1 MPTRAAIDT
10 SNLQR
15 MYSLASPKIVGR
27 RKAWRALSEFLRPRS
42 LPNQEAPTFSNTSSG
57 AAWMLQRLTQ
67 SISRASTLRRRS
79 QRASANGSRPPERR
93 PGGLRFRRDKQRAV
107 AAHAVS
113 FWRRGRRRESKRGPA
128 TESERPSPGQT
139 RPSDATGGVLSGDC
153 CQAQP
158 TALRYPAGGLCG
170 RQRNHGADDV
180 EGLWA
185 VNPGSDTHLAS
196 TRPDDAALSVHSATD
211 AAGDGAVDGPEG
223 PLSLGESVC
232 YLFTLTLICCY
243 DAVARLVSSPF
254 KWLNERIVSYDID
267 RPDAIVDF
275 IRFILMEEGLED
287 ASTASALPAPGV
299 RRKREQS
306 SVGGGDLGS
315 QSTPTASLAFLRGGP
330 VATLLRRLTS
340 ATAYGWALAALEVVS
355 LLCLVVE
362 CMLTDNEQARNVFG
376 VLEWI
381 FAFLFLAESLLR
393 VGAYGWCRG
402 GCLALGSG
410 ASRAGFLVSLVSCVL
425 LLINQTL
432 FAADWRSY
440 ACRFVWQLPLF
451 RLVKVLRSFRSFHL
465 FSLVQMEGVRIVVR
479 SLLACTRSLVLL
491 SAFLSLVFVMF
502 ALIFSRIMRVGY
514 VPPDNPNEVLYTF
527 QTFFEASIG
536 VFVLATNEGWPLLLS
551 RLLDR
556 NPTQQVALSVL
567 VFLFISAVS
576 IFGVKMCVGIIVDAS
591 RRKKARMEMEGSL
604 LSATVH
610 KWIEIQELLFNSA
623 LQHGDTMPDF
633 TGVDSKRLAMAR
645 KKAAALITS
654 GCFRMA
660 VAVHTCLCC
669 LLLFFYGPWY
679 DMTLGPHRQGR
690 RLELHIAIVCLSA
703 FFFIEIGTRIF
714 ARGRLFFR
722 EALDIL
728 DVVLCCLLAGTF
740 GAGVVLWMGWVWRV
754 DALTS
759 WLLSL
764 RLFRIARFLYR
775 QMPFFQTLFTTI
787 SRVMKS
793 FLSVLTLLGLS
804 IFFFAI
810 WGVVLFSGAPVE
822 TYFNRHAN
830 FKMLPRAVMA
840 LIGSCTG
847 EDWHMIL
854 QQLRMHYTATDQKL
868 LRVTVVVFFISFIVL
883 VFFIL
888 MDLFTTAVLDEYM
901 DTVKDENLWNIS
913 CQKRVLIERW
923 NPKDELSTNYKSLTD
938 MIALLRTIDQP
949 MGIKHRFHPD
959 EKRQKVLK
967 YIAKYGLPV
976 YAGARVHLRDVVLN
990 CAKRACEFHAM
1001 SHGVMDM
1008 QDGQVELN
1016 PRLISSWMGK
1026 FPELAHVETRY
1037 DLRHHLAAETLQSW
1051 FRRQRMRLHGK
1062 LANPEWCAARFVSF
1076 VMESR
1081 TAHLRRPSGR
1091 AGHRASQ
1098 SDRRYSGV
1106 ARRRSWRRSRVDSA
1120 AGSSQLSATASG
1132 SSSEALP
1139 QPERLHLRGA
1149 GGSDQVRMSL
1159 PESISTRGSVPGSS
1173 SNSRRGSIMTGT
1185 DVDLAPRVL
1194 FESCMLVPEG
1204 TTTKKTSSR
1213 ERLSARSASRRDSL
1227 PQVASVESSPSDRH
1241 LTTCI
1246 TTHLSQSE
1254 DP

>member
-1 MPTRAAIDT
+1 MGHIPSKFPNYVFATFGFALFFDPNYGSYGWPLTVTNAPGSAVSSNVALASRGNVYIISVYIFFAVVTLCCFFYNVFEAVLIGQYVTARKVVFNSHIFRFIKLCRELGVEMPTRAAIDT

-27 RKAWRALSEFLRPRS
+27 RKAWRAL
-42 LPNQEAPTFSNTSSG
+42 N
-57 AAWMLQRLTQ
+57 
-67 SISRASTLRRRS
+67 
-79 QRASANGSRPPERR
+79 
-93 PGGLRFRRDKQRAV
+93 
-107 AAHAVS
+107 
-113 FWRRGRRRESKRGPA
+113 
-128 TESERPSPGQT
+128 
-139 RPSDATGGVLSGDC
+139 
-153 CQAQP
+153 
-158 TALRYPAGGLCG
+158 
-170 RQRNHGADDV
+170 
-180 EGLWA
+180 
-185 VNPGSDTHLAS
+185 
-196 TRPDDAALSVHSATD
+196 

-287 ASTASALPAPGV
+287 ASTASALPLPACAESAN
-299 RRKREQS
+299 K
-306 SVGGGDLGS
+306 
-315 QSTPTASLAFLRGGP
+315 A
-330 VATLLRRLTS
+330 RRLTS

-393 VGAYGWCRG
+393 VGARSLLPIGVVTP
-402 GCLALGSG
+402 AASSGSFPSF
-410 ASRAGFLVSLVSCVL
+410 ASSKF
-425 LLINQTL
+425 
-432 FAADWRSY
+432 
-440 ACRFVWQLPLF
+440 
-451 RLVKVLRSFRSFHL
+451 LRSFRSFHL

-502 ALIFSRIMRVGY
+502 ALIFSRVMRVGY

-567 VFLFISAVS
+567 VFLFNSAVS

-591 RRKKARMEMEGSL
+591 RSKKARMEMEGSL

-714 ARGRLFFR
+714 ARGRLFFSR
-722 EALDIL
+722 GVGHPRRCSLLPARWDLWRWRRFVDGVGLARGRTDLLAPKFTPLPDRALPIPPDAL
-728 DVVLCCLLAGTF
+728 FPDVVYNDLASYGELPQRAYASGPLDFLLRHLG
-740 GAGVVLWMGWVWRV
+740 GRPLQRRPSRNVLQSPRKLQN
-754 DALTS
+754 A
-759 WLLSL
+759 
-764 RLFRIARFLYR
+764 A
-775 QMPFFQTLFTTI
+775 
-787 SRVMKS
+787 
-793 FLSVLTLLGLS
+793 
-804 IFFFAI
+804 
-810 WGVVLFSGAPVE
+810 
-822 TYFNRHAN
+822 
-830 FKMLPRAVMA
+830 RAVMA

-868 LRVTVVVFFISFIVL
+868 LRVTVVVFCISFIVL

-923 NPKDELSTNYKSLTD
+923 NPKNELSTNYKSLTD

-1076 VMESR
+1076 AMESR

-1098 SDRRYSGV
+1098 IDRRYSGV

-1132 SSSEALP
+1132 GSSEALP
-1139 QPERLHLRGA
+1139 QPERLHLRGQA
-1149 GGSDQVRMSL
+1149 GQ
-1159 PESISTRGSVPGSS
+1159 TR
-1173 SNSRRGSIMTGT
+1173 
-1185 DVDLAPRVL
+1185 
-1194 FESCMLVPEG
+1194 
-1204 TTTKKTSSR
+1204 
-1213 ERLSARSASRRDSL
+1213 
-1227 PQVASVESSPSDRH
+1227 
-1241 LTTCI
+1241 
-1246 TTHLSQSE
+1246 SE
-1254 DP
+1254 

>member
-1 MPTRAAIDT
+1 MQLLKW
-10 SNLQR
+10 S
-15 MYSLASPKIVGR
+15 
-27 RKAWRALSEFLRPRS
+27 
-42 LPNQEAPTFSNTSSG
+42 
-57 AAWMLQRLTQ
+57 
-67 SISRASTLRRRS
+67 SRATE
-79 QRASANGSRPPERR
+79 ASRGAC
-93 PGGLRFRRDKQRAV
+93 
-107 AAHAVS
+107 AA
-113 FWRRGRRRESKRGPA
+113 E
-128 TESERPSPGQT
+128 
-139 RPSDATGGVLSGDC
+139 
-153 CQAQP
+153 
-158 TALRYPAGGLCG
+158 
-170 RQRNHGADDV
+170 
-180 EGLWA
+180 
-185 VNPGSDTHLAS
+185 
-196 TRPDDAALSVHSATD
+196 D

-306 SVGGGDLGS
+306 SVGGGS
-315 QSTPTASLAFLRGGP
+315 RQP
-330 VATLLRRLTS
+330 VDSHREPR
-340 ATAYGWALAALEVVS
+340 
-355 LLCLVVE
+355 
-362 CMLTDNEQARNVFG
+362 
-376 VLEWI
+376 
-381 FAFLFLAESLLR
+381 
-393 VGAYGWCRG
+393 
-402 GCLALGSG
+402 
-410 ASRAGFLVSLVSCVL
+410 
-425 LLINQTL
+425 L
-432 FAADWRSY
+432 FAGRACGY
-440 ACRFVWQLPLF
+440 ASQAPDERN
-451 RLVKVLRSFRSFHL
+451 S
-465 FSLVQMEGVRIVVR
+465 MEGVRIVVR

-660 VAVHTCLCC
+660 AAVHTCLCC

-740 GAGVVLWMGWVWRV
+740 GVGIVLWMGWDWRV

-901 DTVKDENLWNIS
+901 DTVKDENLWKIS

-923 NPKDELSTNYKSLTD
+923 NPKNELSTNYKSLTD

-1098 SDRRYSGV
+1098 IDRRYSGV

-1132 SSSEALP
+1132 GSSEALP

-1185 DVDLAPRVL
+1185 DVDLVPRVL

-1204 TTTKKTSSR
+1204 TTTKETSSR
-1213 ERLSARSASRRDSL
+1213 ERLSARSASRSDSL